1 MDKLKKNMEIVNSQ
15 RLPSLAG
22 FMNYQLQM
30 QSEKFTF
37 NNTWA
42 NSLSAG
48 FVIQIPIFNK
58 LSLNMKEKQI
68 QVGIKQMEF
77 QKQLLSENMILAV
90 KNAINEMNRAK
101 IQLESDLEAV
111 KQAQKGFEI
120 SKVRYSTGAGTV
132 LELNDTEVAL
142 TKSRLNL
149 NQTIYDFIKAR
160 NEYEKILGQENN
172 IKQ

>member
-1 MDKLKKNMEIVNSQ
+1 
-15 RLPSLAG
+15 
-22 FMNYQLQM
+22 
-30 QSEKFTF
+30 
-37 NNTWA
+37 
-42 NSLSAG
+42 
-48 FVIQIPIFNK
+48 
-58 LSLNMKEKQI
+58 MKEKQI

-77 QKQLLSENMILAV
+77 QKQLLSENMTLAV